1 MLFHIFAKRVFIA
14 TIIAAAVLIHTLP
27 KCLMAQED
35 LIVADFEGNDYGTWT
50 KSGKAFGEGPARGT
64 LPGQMHVE
72 GYLGNGLVNS
82 FFEGDGTTGELLSPE
97 FTIER
102 NHISFLIGG
111 GMDLERTCMQLLVSG
126 KVVRIATGNNSQ
138 PGGSEALLVD
148 SWDVT
153 EFRGKPA
160 VIRIVDQ
167 ATGSWGHI
175 NVDQIVQTDRRPPG
189 MLSDAKFSVPITGR
203 YLHIPIKNGAPKRVV
218 KFLVGDQLIVRN
230 DIELAPGQADWW
242 SVMEVEAWKGKTMVV
257 SVDKYPEDATGLSTI
272 FVSDKEP
279 EAERLYEEE
288 LRGQIHF
295 SPKRGWNNDPNGLVY
310 FNGEYHLFFQHNPYG
325 WGWGNMHWGH
335 AVSRD
340 LVHWEELGDKLM
352 PDEFGPMFSGSAVVD
367 WQNSSGLG
375 KDGKPPMVLFYT
387 AAGDPTVQCLAY
399 SLDGRTF
406 TKYAKNPIVPQ
417 ITGGNRDPKVFWH
430 EPTKHWVMVLYVTMD
445 GGKHT
450 VHFLTSKNLLQWETK
465 SVVEGEP
472 NTNFL
477 YECPDFFE
485 LEVDGSEVRKKLWVL
500 LGANSEYGLGTFDG
514 SRFVMQEKRLT
525 GHRGRGFYAA
535 QTFSDISANDGRRI
549 MIGWFQTATPG
560 MSFNQSMTIPL
571 ELGLKS
577 TASGPRLSFLPVQ
590 ELRSLRNSQKTVSAS
605 DLMASAEPVFELEIP
620 ELSEVRICFG
630 TKARGKCSVELRGIK
645 IACDFD
651 RKEIQLNGHIAQLG
665 DIDKEEVLVYLD
677 KQGIELFASQGLC
690 YVPMPVILDAEDR
703 YLRIE
708 KESLEAVDSLEVFGL
723 KSIWKK

>member
-375 KDGKPPMVLFYT
+375 KDGKPPLVLFYT

-430 EPTKHWVMVLYVTMD
+430 EPTKHWVMVLYVTTD

-549 MIGWFQTATPG
+549 MMGWFQTATPG

-577 TASGPRLSFLPVQ
+577 TASGPRLTFLP
-590 ELRSLRNSQKTVSAS
+590 
-605 DLMASAEPVFELEIP
+605 I
-620 ELSEVRICFG
+620 G
-630 TKARGKCSVELRGIK
+630 ELRGLRKSFRSYFAKDLAELNNSPIQCDAQGAIELRVRFNEGVTGK
-645 IACDFD
+645 SQFTVRGIQVVVDFD
-651 RKEIQLNGHIAQLG
+651 RKELLVHDHSAKLADVSQ
-665 DIDKEEVLVYLD
+665 EELILYVDRHGL
-677 KQGIELFASQGLC
+677 EAFASEGLC
-690 YVPMPVILDAEDR
+690 YLPLPMIANRDNHEV
-703 YLRIE
+703 RIE
-708 KESLEAVDSLEVFGL
+708 VQNAKQIEELQVFEL
-723 KSIWKK
+723 KSIWKP

>member
-50 KSGKAFGEGPARGT
+50 KSGKAFGERPARGT
-64 LPGQMHVE
+64 LPGQMQVD
-72 GYLGNGLVNS
+72 GYLGKGLVNS

-218 KFLVGDQLIVRN
+218 KFLVGDQLMVRN

-375 KDGKPPMVLFYT
+375 KDGKPPLVLFYT

-406 TKYAKNPIVPQ
+406 TKYSKNPIVPQ

-549 MIGWFQTATPG
+549 MMGWFQTATPG

-577 TASGPRLSFLPVQ
+577 TASGPRLTFLP
-590 ELRSLRNSQKTVSAS
+590 
-605 DLMASAEPVFELEIP
+605 I
-620 ELSEVRICFG
+620 G
-630 TKARGKCSVELRGIK
+630 ELRGLRKSFRSYFAKDLAELNNSPIQCDAQGAIELRVRFNEGVTGK
-645 IACDFD
+645 SQFRVRGIQVVVDFD
-651 RKEIQLNGHIAQLG
+651 RKELLVHDHSAKLADVPQ
-665 DIDKEEVLVYLD
+665 EELILYVDRHGL
-677 KQGIELFASQGLC
+677 EAFASEGLC
-690 YVPMPVILDAEDR
+690 YLPLPMIANRDNHEV
-703 YLRIE
+703 RIE
-708 KESLEAVDSLEVFGL
+708 VQNAKQIEELQVFEL
-723 KSIWKK
+723 KSIWKP

>member
-1 MLFHIFAKRVFIA
+1 
-14 TIIAAAVLIHTLP
+14 
-27 KCLMAQED
+27 
-35 LIVADFEGNDYGTWT
+35 
-50 KSGKAFGEGPARGT
+50 
-64 LPGQMHVE
+64 
-72 GYLGNGLVNS
+72 
-82 FFEGDGTTGELLSPE
+82 
-97 FTIER
+97 
-102 NHISFLIGG
+102 
-111 GMDLERTCMQLLVSG
+111 
-126 KVVRIATGNNSQ
+126 
-138 PGGSEALLVD
+138 
-148 SWDVT
+148 
-153 EFRGKPA
+153 
-160 VIRIVDQ
+160 
-167 ATGSWGHI
+167 
-175 NVDQIVQTDRRPPG
+175 
-189 MLSDAKFSVPITGR
+189 
-203 YLHIPIKNGAPKRVV
+203 
-218 KFLVGDQLIVRN
+218 
-230 DIELAPGQADWW
+230 
-242 SVMEVEAWKGKTMVV
+242 MVV
-257 SVDKYPEDATGLSTI
+257 NVDKYPEDATGLSTI

-279 EAERLYEEE
+279 EAKRLYEEE

-352 PDEFGPMFSGSAVVD
+352 PDEFGSMFSGSAVVD

-450 VHFLTSKNLLQWETK
+450 VHFLTSKNLLQWEAK

-549 MIGWFQTATPG
+549 MMGWFQTATPG

-577 TASGPRLSFLPVQ
+577 TASGPRLTFLP
-590 ELRSLRNSQKTVSAS
+590 
-605 DLMASAEPVFELEIP
+605 I
-620 ELSEVRICFG
+620 G
-630 TKARGKCSVELRGIK
+630 ELRGLRKSFRSYFAKDLAELNNSPIQCDAQGAIELRVRFNEGVTGK
-645 IACDFD
+645 SQFTVRGIQVVVDFD
-651 RKEIQLNGHIAQLG
+651 RKELLVHDHSAKLADVPQ
-665 DIDKEEVLVYLD
+665 EELILYVDRHGL
-677 KQGIELFASQGLC
+677 EAFASEGLC
-690 YVPMPVILDAEDR
+690 YLPLPMIANRDNHEV
-703 YLRIE
+703 RIE
-708 KESLEAVDSLEVFGL
+708 VQNAKQIEELQVFEL
-723 KSIWKK
+723 KSIWKP

>member
-35 LIVADFEGNDYGTWT
+35 LVVADFEGTDYGPWT

-138 PGGSEALLVD
+138 PGGSESLLVD

-375 KDGKPPMVLFYT
+375 KDGKPPLVLFYT

-549 MIGWFQTATPG
+549 MMGWFQTATPG

-577 TASGPRLSFLPVQ
+577 TASGPRLTFLP
-590 ELRSLRNSQKTVSAS
+590 
-605 DLMASAEPVFELEIP
+605 I
-620 ELSEVRICFG
+620 G
-630 TKARGKCSVELRGIK
+630 ELRGLRKSFRSYFAKDLAELNNSPIQCDAQGAIELRVRFNEGVTGK
-645 IACDFD
+645 SQFTVRGIQVVVDFD
-651 RKEIQLNGHIAQLG
+651 RKELLVHDHSAKLADVPQ
-665 DIDKEEVLVYLD
+665 EELILYVDRHGL
-677 KQGIELFASQGLC
+677 EAFASEGLC
-690 YVPMPVILDAEDR
+690 YLPLPMIANRDNHEV
-703 YLRIE
+703 RIE
-708 KESLEAVDSLEVFGL
+708 VQNAKQIEELQVFEL
-723 KSIWKK
+723 KSIWKP

>member
-1 MLFHIFAKRVFIA
+1 MLFHIFAERVFIA
-14 TIIAAAVLIHTLP
+14 TCIAAAVLFHALP
-27 KCLMAQED
+27 ESVYAQED
-35 LIVADFEGNDYGTWT
+35 LIVADFEGNDYGAW
-50 KSGKAFGEGPARGT
+50 KSSGKAFGDGPAHGT
-64 LPGQMHVE
+64 LPGQMQVE
-72 GYLGNGLVNS
+72 GYLGKGLVNS
-82 FFEGDGTTGELLSPE
+82 FFEGDGATGELISPE

-126 KVVRIATGNNSQ
+126 KVVRVSTGNNSQ
-138 PGGSEALLVD
+138 AGGSEALLMD
-148 SWDVT
+148 SWDVA

-160 VIRIVDQ
+160 VIRIIDQ
-167 ATGSWGHI
+167 ATGGWGHI

-189 MLSDAKFSVPITGR
+189 ILNDAKFSVPITGR
-203 YLHIPIKNGAPKRVV
+203 YLHVPIKNGAPKRVV
-218 KFLVGDQLIVRN
+218 KFMVGDKLLVRN
-230 DIELAPGQADWW
+230 DIELATGQADWW
-242 SVMEVEAWKGKTMVV
+242 AVMDVEAWKGKSLVV
-257 SVDKYPEDATGLSTI
+257 SVDKYPGDATGLSTI

-340 LVHWEELGDKLM
+340 LVHWEELGDKLL

-417 ITGGNRDPKVFWH
+417 ITGGNRDPKVFWY
-430 EPTKHWVMVLYVTMD
+430 EPTKQWVMVLYVTMD

-450 VHFLTSKNLLQWETK
+450 VHILTSKNLLQWEAK
-465 SVVEGEP
+465 SIVEGEP

-485 LEVDGSEVRKKLWVL
+485 LGIDGGDVRKKMWVL

-514 SRFVMQEKRLT
+514 SQFLMQEKRLT
-525 GHRGRGFYAA
+525 GHCGRGFYAA

-577 TASGPRLSFLPVQ
+577 TANGPRLTFLPVQ
-590 ELRSLRNSQKTVSAS
+590 ELRGLRKTFRSYFAK
-605 DLMASAEPVFELEIP
+605 DLEQLNNRPILCDSEGALELR
-620 ELSEVRICFG
+620 VRFAKG
-630 TKARGKCSVELRGIK
+630 VTGKCQFTVRGIQVVV
-645 IACDFD
+645 DFGKKELLVHDHTAKLADVSQEELILYVD
-651 RKEIQLNGHIAQLG
+651 RQGL
-665 DIDKEEVLVYLD
+665 EV
-677 KQGIELFASQGLC
+677 FASEGLC
-690 YVPMPVILDAEDR
+690 YVPLPMIANRDNCEV
-703 YLRIE
+703 RIDIQNAKQIE
-708 KESLEAVDSLEVFGL
+708 ELQVFDL
-723 KSIWKK
+723 KSIWK